1 MMQDRQEQRLRQRF
15 DAKIER
21 THERKYHMRQI
32 PLDYSTASKF
42 DKILPEY
49 QTEHIWVIKM
59 GERDLEK
66 FFDYL
71 DWLEQDSRH
80 EPIQYDENRFIQYMR
95 KHMDTEHNEAQLRKQ
110 YPMLQS
116 AWEQYR
122 AALALVK

>member
-1 MMQDRQEQRLRQRF
+1 MKDPQEQSLKNRF
-15 DAKIER
+15 GAKIER
-21 THERKYHMRQI
+21 THERKYHTRQI

-49 QTEHIWVIKM
+49 QTEHIWAIKM

-71 DWLEQDSRH
+71 DWLENDSRH
-80 EPIQYDENRFIQYMR
+80 HPIQYDENRFIQYM
-95 KHMDTEHNEAQLRKQ
+95 HMKMDEERDEAQLRKQ
-110 YPMLQS
+110 YPLLQS
-116 AWEQYR
+116 AWEQYM